1 MCHPL
6 NLQRPGADGRKGIYY
21 KTFGDFLLRIMMDQM
36 ESLCRRHGYPS
47 SLCRAALVRSQEN
60 ELLTKVARFL
70 GLDEFWF
77 GKNSVDVRETGNMME
92 CLLFVVA
99 DKSAEAKE
107 EYVCLLF
114 YLCIFIFSIAFEDAR
129 WDQ

>member
-1 MCHPL
+1 
-6 NLQRPGADGRKGIYY
+6 
-21 KTFGDFLLRIMMDQM
+21 MMDQM
-36 ESLCRRHGYPS
+36 ESLFRCHGYPS
-47 SLCRAALVRSQEN
+47 SLCRVAFVRSLEN

-70 GLDEFWF
+70 GLDELWS
-77 GKNSVDVRETGNMME
+77 GKNNVDVHETGNRME

-99 DKSAEAKE
+99 DKSTEAKE

-129 WDQ
+129 WVQ